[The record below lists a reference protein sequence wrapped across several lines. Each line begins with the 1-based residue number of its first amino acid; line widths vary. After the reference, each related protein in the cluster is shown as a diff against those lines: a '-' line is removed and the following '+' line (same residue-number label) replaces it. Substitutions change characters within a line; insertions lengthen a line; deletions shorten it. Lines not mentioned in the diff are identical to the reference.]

1 MDQSNTKPIEPV
13 RADHPDGVLKGRHR
27 MQSSFI
33 FRGRREVVIV
43 HSEQEYILRIT
54 RNGRLILTK

>member
-1 MDQSNTKPIEPV
+1 MDRSNTKLIEPV
-13 RADHPDGVLKGRHR
+13 GTDHPDGLLKGRHR
-27 MQSSFI
+27 LQSSFI

-43 HSEQEYILRIT
+43 HSDQEYLLRIT

>member
-1 MDQSNTKPIEPV
+1 MDRSNTKLIDPV
-13 RADHPDGVLKGRHR
+13 RADHPDGLLKGRHR
-27 MQSSFI
+27 LQSSFI

-43 HSEQEYILRIT
+43 HSDQEYLLRIT

>member
-1 MDQSNTKPIEPV
+1 MDRFNPKATEGA
-13 RADHPDGVLKGRHR
+13 RADHPEALVKGRYR

-43 HSEQEYILRIT
+43 HSDQEYLLRIT

>member
-1 MDQSNTKPIEPV
+1 MDRSDAKPIEPL
-13 RADHPDGVLKGRHR
+13 RTDHPDGLLKGRHR
-27 MQSSFI
+27 LQSSFI

-43 HSEQEYILRIT
+43 HSDQEYLLRIT